1 MKTRICPPCSGA
13 SALNIAAGL
22 LGALLAALV
31 SGCGGGKADFSL
43 VVSPPA
49 IQALVGGASPQF
61 TVTALARNG
70 FKGTV
75 SATISGLPAGVTASP
90 TTFPLTGGSVQ
101 QVNLAVAS
109 SAHPGTTVLTVTG
122 ASGALQ
128 HTAAESLTV
137 NTAASQP
144 DFTLTATPASLA
156 LSAGGAAGQLIVSA
170 SAVNGFSGPVAVTL
184 SGLPAGLQATPST
197 LSLTPGSTKA
207 INIAASPQALE
218 GRATITLTGASSG
231 ASGSLSHSAL
241 AFVTVSSAIAP
252 TANASL
258 SASIYDFG
266 NDLVNNARTE
276 PVVTVT
282 NTGAGILYLNPVV
295 SGSPDFFAAPGGSC
309 GAQLAPGASCDILAT
324 YNPVTASVPA
334 AQSALLNLDFTN
346 VPAGAPQTMQLS
358 GISSAMPLGQVT
370 GTNNP
375 QVALY
380 TMTLPFPGSMTVNFG
395 TTTSYGQTTWTQS
408 AQTAGGQVS
417 IYVAGML
424 ASTAYHMQAT
434 VNFTNGVTAHD
445 VDHTFT
451 TGAVPSWM
459 VPTLTAGASSGMT
472 PQPGLEMLDA
482 VLGNPSGLLVTD
494 LTGNVLWTYADP
506 DNGARIVID
515 GVKMLPNGDL
525 LMVIGPISSAAL
537 GGPPPPPSYNLI
549 REVTLAGDT
558 VRQISI
564 ATLNKEL
571 ASATCN
577 ECNVTLQNFH
587 HDVTPL
593 PNGHW
598 LVLSNTLMGLS
609 STTTPA
615 LTNEPAQV
623 VLGDVVVDLDQNLQP
638 VWAWNEFNHLN
649 PNRHP
654 MNFPDWTHSNA
665 VLYSPDD
672 GNILVSIRHQNWIVK
687 VNYANGTGAGNILWY
702 LGYQGTFTLKN
713 GVSPTDWQYAQHG
726 PSFFSTNTT
735 GVFSLGVMDNG
746 DDRVF
751 PTGVTC
757 GSAGAPPCL
766 YSTVP
771 VWQIDESAKT
781 ATLTFH
787 QILPPGLYNSY
798 GGNAEGMAN
807 GDVEY
812 DLCEVGSGTPES
824 YVFEVTPDST
834 PQTVWEMHITQTNL
848 YRAFRIPGFYPG
860 GPPWP

>member
-1 MKTRICPPCSGA
+1 MKTRRFHAIPGV
-13 SALNIAAGL
+13 SALTLPVGL
-22 LGALLAALV
+22 LGALLAAIV
-31 SGCGGGKADFSL
+31 CGCGGGKADFSL
-43 VVSPPA
+43 AVSPA
-49 IQALVGGASPQF
+49 GVAATVGGTPPQF
-61 TVTALARNG
+61 TVTASGRNG
-70 FKGTV
+70 FTGTISV
-75 SATISGLPAGVTASP
+75 TISGLPAGVTASP
-90 TTFPLTGGSVQ
+90 AKFPLTAGAVQ
-101 QVNLAVAS
+101 QVRLILAAT
-109 SAHPGTTVLTVTG
+109 AAPGTTVFTVTG
-122 ASGALQ
+122 TSGVLQ
-128 HTAAESLTV
+128 HTATASLMV
-137 NTAASQP
+137 STAASQP

-156 LSAGGAAGQLIVSA
+156 LTAGGAAGQLVVSA
-170 SAVNGFSGPVAVTL
+170 SAVNGFTGSVAVTL
-184 SGLPAGLQATPST
+184 SGLPAGVTATPST
-197 LSLTPGSTKA
+197 LSLAPGSTKA

-218 GRATITLTGASSG
+218 GRATLTLTG
-231 ASGSLSHSAL
+231 ASGSLSHAAL
-241 AFVTVSSAIAP
+241 AFLAISSAIPP
-252 TANASL
+252 TANVSL
-258 SASIYDFG
+258 SASTYNFG
-266 NDLVNNARTE
+266 DNLVNNSRTE

-295 SGSPDFFAAPGGSC
+295 SGSANFFAAPGGSC
-309 GAQLAPGASCDILAT
+309 GSQLAAGASCDILAT
-324 YNPVTASVPA
+324 YEPLTASAPA
-334 AQSALLNLDFTN
+334 AQTALLNLDFTN
-346 VPAGAPQTMQLS
+346 VPAGAPQTVQLS
-358 GISSAMPLGQVT
+358 GVSAAMPVGQVT

-395 TTTSYGQTTWTQS
+395 TTTSYGQTTWSQS
-408 AQTAGGQVS
+408 TQTAGGQVS

-434 VNFTNGVTAHD
+434 VDFTNGVTAHD

-451 TGAVPSWM
+451 AGAVPFAM
-459 VPTLTAGASSGMT
+459 IPTLTAGASPGMT

-482 VLGNPSGLLVTD
+482 VLGSPSGLLVTD
-494 LTGNVLWTYADP
+494 LSGNVLWTYADP
-506 DNGARIVID
+506 ENADRIVID

-537 GGPPPPPSYNLI
+537 GGPAPPQSYDLI

-564 ATLNKEL
+564 DTLNAEL

-577 ECNVTLQNFH
+577 ECNVKLQNFH

-598 LVLSNTLMGLS
+598 LVLSNTLMALS
-609 STTTPA
+609 PTTTPA
-615 LTNEPAQV
+615 LTNEPPQT

-638 VWAWNEFNHLN
+638 VWAWNEFNHLD

-672 GNILVSIRHQNWIVK
+672 GNIVVSIRHQNWIVK
-687 VNYANGTGAGNILWY
+687 VNYANGAGTGNILWY
-702 LGYQGTFTLKN
+702 LGYQGTFTLQN
-713 GVSPTDWQYAQHG
+713 GVSPTDWEYAQHG
-726 PSFFSTNTT
+726 PSFFSTNTS

-746 DDRVF
+746 DDRIF
-751 PTGVTC
+751 PAGVTC

-787 QILPPGLYNSY
+787 QILPPSLYNSY
-798 GGNAEGMAN
+798 GGNAEGLAN
-807 GDVEY
+807 GNVEY

-824 YVFEVTPDST
+824 YVYEVTPEST